1 MVGAMSLIDSL
12 SWSMA
17 RRRGYIVNW
26 IQISTSATRG
36 EICGFPG
43 EVVGFRFH
51 VPTGR
56 KAASS
61 HDRPLVQDSRRLRDI
76 ERCHRLVAFGK
87 KEKKIIDLSE
97 TCGKRILNFSSSRP
111 SFDVIT

>member
-1 MVGAMSLIDSL
+1 MFKRNRVHNLMVGAMSLIDSL

-17 RRRGYIVNW
+17 RRRGYTVNW

-36 EICGFPG
+36 EICGVPG
-43 EVVGFRFH
+43 EVVRFRFH

-76 ERCHRLVAFGK
+76 ERCHRFSRLWQKRK
-87 KEKKIIDLSE
+87 K
-97 TCGKRILNFSSSRP
+97 NN
-111 SFDVIT
+111 